1 MKVNKTPTPK
11 KVESHVTWSQVA
23 AFRMARHHLLE
34 RAPAKDLLAV
44 VGDMAGAQAQLLSA
58 AQTSIW
64 ARVQDLQIDHV
75 ETAMKKRALVKAAC
89 MRRTLFLVPGRDLSI
104 FVRGTSRR
112 AEKEVRWAL
121 GKGVPERALDA
132 AIDAALNA
140 LDEPRTRTEI
150 AERASRILGV
160 QVQAYHGGGWGSK
173 RRLAAVPVGNLTY
186 PVVDLLHLVAARG
199 VVCYGPPRGKRTN
212 LRPGRCLHFTMEGYI
227 PGTGRGHPPAPV
239 SESLWP
245 GDGRRLFLMDR
256 HDPQGGP

>member
-1 MKVNKTPTPK
+1 M
-11 KVESHVTWSQVA
+11 
-23 AFRMARHHLLE
+23 
-34 RAPAKDLLAV
+34 

-64 ARVQDLQIDHV
+64 SRVEDLQIAQV
-75 ETAMKKRALVKAAC
+75 EAAMKKRALVKAAC

-112 AEKEVRWAL
+112 AEKEIRWAL

-132 AIDAALNA
+132 AIDAALKA
-140 LDEPRTRTEI
+140 LDKPRTRTEI

-173 RRLAAVPVGNLTY
+173 RKLAAVPVGDLTY

-199 VVCYGPPRGKRTN
+199 VVCYGPPRGNEPTFVRADA
-212 LRPGRCLHFTMEGYI
+212 YI
-227 PGTGRGHPPAPV
+227 PRWKDITREQAEEILLRRYLRAFGPATAADF
-239 SESLWP
+239 SLWT
-245 GDGRRLFLMDR
+245 GMTLKEAREIWARQQSRLALGQR
-256 HDPQGGP
+256 GGLEGGTPS